1 MKKRL
6 SIGINFVARIPCKS
20 RLRCDLQPAL
30 ARYGWFALLIILIAT
45 FRYQPLQAASA
56 VETLVNGNQLYEQ
69 GNFAEAAQLYEQLS
83 SQGVADSTL
92 YYNLGNA
99 YYKQGDLGRAILN
112 YTRAARL
119 APRDSDV
126 QANLALARSLVADKY
141 SSGAESLTA
150 TLVKLTEDWLTLNE
164 LAGLTLLLWWLVC
177 LLLLLTRRLAIQNHL
192 LWLRPVLWIVG
203 LLWIGTLATLGAT
216 LYQTRSHPPA
226 IVVAKEVKVASGPG
240 DRYVT
245 EFTLHAGA
253 EVSLV
258 EQRGDWVRI
267 ALPGDQLQGWAPQR
281 TVIPVQMP

>member
-1 MKKRL
+1 MKTRL
-6 SIGINFVARIPCKS
+6 SIRINFVARIHRKS
-20 RLRCDLQPAL
+20 RLRRDLHLTL
-30 ARYGWFALLIILIAT
+30 AQYGWSALLVMLIT
-45 FRYQPLQAASA
+45 MFCYQPLQAASTI
-56 VETLVNGNQLYEQ
+56 ETLVNANQLYEK

-126 QANLALARSLVADKY
+126 QANLTLARSRVVDKY

-150 TLVKLTEDWLTLNE
+150 TLVNLTAGWLTLNE
-164 LAGLTLLLWWLVC
+164 LAGLALLLWWLVC
-177 LLLLLTRRLAIQNHL
+177 LLLLLARRLVSQNHF
-192 LWLRPVLWIVG
+192 LWLRPVTWIIG
-203 LLWIGTLATLGAT
+203 LLWLGTLATLGAT
-216 LYQTRSHPPA
+216 LYQTGSHPPA
-226 IVVAKEVKVASGPG
+226 IVVAEEVKVASGPG
-240 DRYVT
+240 ERYVT

-253 EVSLV
+253 EVSLL

-267 ALPGDQLQGWAPQR
+267 ALPGDQLQGWAPQQ
-281 TVIPVQMP
+281 TVAAIQVH